1 MHSATYSFLEFKC
14 GRFLTVYLT
23 KLYVCLFSSS
33 NLVSCPVYY
42 NLLYFNTPI
51 QKDDFWRGGGTES
64 VCLSRNWCY
73 PTEKEASNEISVIT
87 ATRPR
92 NGEFSYRIHAERM
105 GVVAGRGGEKINL
118 LQPLIAG
125 NQSGAVTVSTPQQST
140 RDVTTVLLS
149 KNHCSN
155 GFIARR
161 KNLKHFLC
169 PFHKPVQYTV
179 HGYKPEIK
187 QIYSPNIL

>member
-1 MHSATYSFLEFKC
+1 MHSDTHSFFEFSC

-23 KLYVCLFSSS
+23 KLYVRLFSSS
-33 NLVSCPVYY
+33 NRSLVRVQSIIISSISI
-42 NLLYFNTPI
+42 LLYRKTI
-51 QKDDFWRGGGTES
+51 LCGGDGRES
-64 VCLSRNWCY
+64 VCLSCNWCY

-125 NQSGAVTVSTPQQST
+125 NQSGAVTVSTP
-140 RDVTTVLLS
+140 
-149 KNHCSN
+149 
-155 GFIARR
+155 
-161 KNLKHFLC
+161 
-169 PFHKPVQYTV
+169 
-179 HGYKPEIK
+179 
-187 QIYSPNIL
+187 